1 MFNERDRFL
10 IALMAAMETKQ
21 DPVLSKGLHYTQEGW
36 PDNPKP
42 LLQPYFS
49 RRLDLSHEEGVFL
62 WKSRV
67 IFREALQGILPADLH
82 AEYLGMVKIK
92 QLE

>member
-1 MFNERDRFL
+1 MFNEGDRFL

-21 DPVLSKGLHYTQEGW
+21 DPVLSKGLQYTQEGW

-49 RRLDLSHEEGVFL
+49 RRLDLSH
-62 WKSRV
+62 
-67 IFREALQGILPADLH
+67 
-82 AEYLGMVKIK
+82 
-92 QLE
+92 